1 MRPQNLQRN
10 VSPLEQLHDPRP
22 RRREKQQVNEE
33 EVRDVVGLHLRF
45 GNLCGRRGAVEEIQV
60 TVHSL
65 DHEVERPTPSVSQRQ
80 WACRWH
86 GSTAR
91 KQVPYFSAATQ
102 AWKPIA
108 LVVPVATV
116 HCPTKFGIEAAHVE
130 MCA

>member
-1 MRPQNLQRN
+1 M
-10 VSPLEQLHDPRP
+10 
-22 RRREKQQVNEE
+22 
-33 EVRDVVGLHLRF
+33 RDVVGLYLRF

-80 WACRWH
+80 RACRWH

-91 KQVPYFSAATQ
+91 KRVPYFSAATQ
-102 AWKPIA
+102 AWKTIA

-116 HCPTKFGIEAAHVE
+116 RCPAKFGIQAAHME
-130 MCA
+130 MRA